1 MEFEIY
7 DVLIVPLIIG
17 LVAVAK
23 KSGVPTKALPLL
35 SLAIG
40 VSAGIIYA
48 SNGDIKQGVLVG
60 AMLGLSASGLYSGG
74 KTVIE
79 TEVLDDK
86 GDDAR
91 G

>member
-23 KSGVPTKALPLL
+23 KSGVPTKVLPVL

-40 VSAGIIYA
+40 LVVGIIYA

-74 KTVIE
+74 KAVVE
-79 TEVLDDK
+79 SNAPKE
-86 GDDAR
+86 GDE
-91 G
+91 

>member
-1 MEFEIY
+1 MEIEIY

-35 SLAIG
+35 SLAVGLVIG
-40 VSAGIIYA
+40 VLYA

-60 AMLGLSASGLYSGG
+60 AMLGLSASGLYSGA
-74 KTVIE
+74 KKV
-79 TEVLDDK
+79 TEKDED
-86 GDDAR
+86 
-91 G
+91 